1 MQTPP
6 EGAKD
11 PRLGKEVK
19 RFPPLDFDD
28 ARVYALRK
36 REKKTMKSTTSPYEP
51 FAAFYPLGDV
61 IDTYFEIW
69 FKDDSSSS
77 SS

>member
-1 MQTPP
+1 M
-6 EGAKD
+6 EYED
-11 PRLGKEVK
+11 ERM
-19 RFPPLDFDD
+19 
-28 ARVYALRK
+28 YALRK
-36 REKKTMKSTTSPYEP
+36 KEKKTMKSTTSPYEP
-51 FAAFYPLGDV
+51 FNDFYPLGDV